1 MPTIDC
7 DPATA
12 RARLEDAGVRI
23 EPGNTAHER
32 WRAEREGAV
41 AVAYDDKV
49 VVQGSD
55 PTRLTNV
62 IREGGGRAHVYFD
75 GASRGNPGP
84 GAVGWC
90 LVTSDGVVAEGGERI
105 GRVTNNQA
113 EYAALIRALEAADE
127 YGFDEIDVRG
137 DSELIV
143 RQVRGEWDAND
154 PELREKRVRAREL
167 LERFDRWSIGHV
179 PREINARADD
189 LANEALDDAN

>member
-12 RARLEDAGVRI
+12 RARLEDASVRI

-41 AVAYDDKV
+41 AVAYDGKV
-49 VVQGSD
+49 VVQGGD
-55 PTRLTNV
+55 PTRLTNL

-127 YGFDEIDVRG
+127 YGFEAVDVRG

-143 RQVRGEWDAND
+143 KQVRGEWDAND

>member
-55 PTRLTNV
+55 PTRLTNLV
-62 IREGGGRAHVYFD
+62 REGGGRAHVYFD

-90 LVTSDGVVAEGGERI
+90 LVASDGVVAEGGERI

-127 YGFDEIDVRG
+127 YGLDEIDVRG

-143 RQVRGEWDAND
+143 KQVRGEWDAND

-179 PREINARADD
+179 PREVNARADD